1 MHRVMLAASV
11 AALLLA
17 GVLPATASAA
27 PVLTFGQFEDSG
39 LMLRSNCIYGRGPV
53 DSPVHVVWRG
63 ATGTIKAIVDV
74 QTNLGGGWSY
84 CSATRRLAVG
94 DTIRAK
100 SGTAD
105 RTITMPNITLTANRD
120 TNTFRGRG
128 LPGKTA
134 TLWYH
139 AGIFADF
146 YEDAEVTA
154 DGVGRWSFSDGE
166 SVGASGGIEAEIHWT
181 TAKGDTLTART
192 IVPYVRVTIGRPFVG
207 GGNQALSPAVVNLR
221 DPLTDQLRGRAT
233 ATSDDWGV
241 FAGRFVDNAGN
252 PVNARVGDRV
262 DSVLADSIDWH
273 VPNIEGSASPATD
286 IVEGRC
292 YSSEITPYFAILE
305 VFRTGQ
311 QRGWAYV
318 GLDESGAFE
327 IDFWRRPEFFFDPA
341 NIKHG
346 DRIVINCYYDSTMD
360 EVVDDIVSF
369 PFRVP

>member
-11 AALLLA
+11 AVLLLA

-27 PVLTFGQFEDSG
+27 PVLTFGASEDG
-39 LMLRSNCIYGRGPV
+39 LALRSNCIDGRGPV
-53 DSPVHVVWRG
+53 DSAVRVVWKS
-63 ATGTIKAIVDV
+63 ATGTIKAVVDV
-74 QTNLGGGWSY
+74 ATNGWGSWSY

-100 SGTAD
+100 SGQAD
-105 RTITMPNITLTANRD
+105 RTFTMPNITLTANRD

-128 LPGKTA
+128 LPNTTS

-146 YEDAEVTA
+146 YESVDVTA
-154 DGVGRWSFSDGE
+154 DGAGRWSFTDSEGE
-166 SVGASGGIEAEIHWT
+166 SASGGTDAEIYWT
-181 TAKGDTLTART
+181 TPQGDNLAARLV
-192 IVPYVRVTIGRPFVG
+192 VPYVHVTIGRPVVG
-207 GGNQALSPAVVNLR
+207 GGTVGFGTAVVNLR
-221 DPLTDQLRGRAT
+221 DPLTNDLLGRAT
-233 ATSDDWGV
+233 AMSDEYGT
-241 FAGRFVDNAGN
+241 FGGRFLDSTGD

-262 DSVLADSIDWH
+262 VSPLADSIDWH
-273 VPNIEGSASPATD
+273 VPNIEGSANPATD

-292 YSSEITPYFAILE
+292 YSTEIIPMFAILE

-311 QRGWAYV
+311 QRGFAYV
-318 GLDESGAFE
+318 NLDENGAFE
-327 IDFWRRPEFFFDPA
+327 IDFWRKPQFFFNPA

-346 DRIVINCYYDSTMD
+346 DRIVINCYYESNGG
-360 EVVDDIVSF
+360 EIVDDVVSF